1 MLEIPRTL
9 LTEGSI
15 ATPRILVAGIGNA
28 GVGLVDRLT
37 LTGFGNALELLAIN
51 TDSVSLGSSVAG
63 EKILLGSKT
72 ARGLGTGG
80 DPEVGAA
87 SAEEAESELS
97 AAMEGAHI
105 VIVCAGLGGGVGSGA
120 APIIAELARKQGA
133 LVVALATLP
142 FSFEGRR
149 RIQQAADAQKELS
162 RYADAFLT
170 FENDRMAE
178 LSGPLSGVHDT
189 FAVSD
194 QVLAET
200 IGAVA
205 RLTLTPGPIRVTPA
219 DLLAV
224 FRRPGST
231 SLFGFGEATG
241 GNRANE
247 AVERALKSPLLAR
260 GKSLADTHAAL
271 VHISAT
277 PDLNISEIRTIMEAV
292 SRHTDGHLHLGIG
305 LDQSFP
311 SLGVAILA
319 STGGVA
325 EQRAPVRMARPAI
338 APPPVEEEDHEAPAP
353 RPPVAA
359 SEPELEPEPEL
370 AETVPAKTTELFDT
384 EPYAVAKAAAGA
396 KKPPKPE
403 QKTLR
408 LDPVARG
415 RFEKSEPT
423 IVGGEDLDVPT
434 FLRQKIKLR

>member
-9 LTEGSI
+9 LTDDG
-15 ATPRILVAGIGNA
+15 ATAAPRILVAGIGNA
-28 GVGLVDRLT
+28 GVALVDRLT
-37 LTGFGNALELLAIN
+37 LSGFGNALELLAIN

-63 EKILLGSKT
+63 KKILLGSKT

-80 DPEVGAA
+80 DPEVGAEA
-87 SAEEAESELS
+87 AEEAEAELS
-97 AAMEGAHI
+97 AALEGAHI

-120 APIIAELARKQGA
+120 APILAELAKKQGA
-133 LVVALATLP
+133 LVIALATLP

-149 RIQQAADAQKELS
+149 RVQQATDAQADLAKS
-162 RYADAFLT
+162 ADAFLT

-178 LSGPLSGVHDT
+178 LSEPLAGVHDT

-260 GKSLADTHAAL
+260 GKSLSDTHAAL

-277 PDLNISEIRTIMEAV
+277 PDLHIAEIRAIMEAV

-305 LDQSFP
+305 LDP
-311 SLGVAILA
+311 GYTSLGVSILA
-319 STGGVA
+319 CTGGVA
-325 EQRAPVRMARPAI
+325 ARTPIRQHRPQATAPVTQ
-338 APPPVEEEDHEAPAP
+338 
-353 RPPVAA
+353 
-359 SEPELEPEPEL
+359 EPEEIPGGIEESELIDEP
-370 AETVPAKTTELFDT
+370 ATPANASELFDT
-384 EPYAVAKAAAGA
+384 SPYAVAKAAGA

>member
-9 LTEGSI
+9 LTDDG
-15 ATPRILVAGIGNA
+15 ATSAPRILVAGVGNA
-28 GVGLVDRLT
+28 GVTLIDRIT
-37 LTGFGNALELLAIN
+37 LAGFGSALDLLAIN
-51 TDSVSLGSSVAG
+51 TDSVSLGSSVA
-63 EKILLGSKT
+63 ERKILLGSKT

-80 DPEVGAA
+80 DPEEGAQA
-87 SAEEAESELS
+87 AEEAEAEL
-97 AAMEGAHI
+97 ATALEGAHI
-105 VIVCAGLGGGVGSGA
+105 VIICAGLGGGVGSGA
-120 APIIAELARKQGA
+120 APILTDLAKKQGA
-133 LVVALATLP
+133 IVLALATMP

-149 RIQQAADAQKELS
+149 RFQQAADAREELS
-162 RYADAFLT
+162 KSADAFLT

-178 LSGPLSGVHDT
+178 LTEPLAGVHDT
-189 FAVSD
+189 FAASD
-194 QVLAET
+194 KILAET

-205 RLTLTPGPIRVTPA
+205 RLILTSGPIRVTPA

-231 SLFGFGEATG
+231 SLFGFGEGTG

-247 AVERALKSPLLAR
+247 AVERALKSPLFAV

-277 PDLNISEIRTIMEAV
+277 PDLHIGEIRAIMETV
-292 SRHTDGHLHLGIG
+292 SRHIDGHLHLGIG
-305 LDQSFP
+305 LDP
-311 SLGVAILA
+311 GYTSLGVAILA
-319 STGGVA
+319 ASGGA
-325 EQRAPVRMARPAI
+325 APVRAPIRQRPAAA
-338 APPPVEEEDHEAPAP
+338 APVVVQETPEEIPAEEAFEAPVADTAP
-353 RPPVAA
+353 ANA
-359 SEPELEPEPEL
+359 S
-370 AETVPAKTTELFDT
+370 ELFDT
-384 EPYAVAKAAAGA
+384 SPYAVAKAAAA
-396 KKPPKPE
+396 KKQPKPE

>member
-9 LTEGSI
+9 LTDDGAAS
-15 ATPRILVAGIGNA
+15 APRILVAGIGNA
-28 GVGLVDRLT
+28 GVALVDRLT
-37 LTGFGNALELLAIN
+37 LAGFGNALDLLAIN

-63 EKILLGSKT
+63 KKILLGSKT

-80 DPEVGAA
+80 DPEVGAEA
-87 SAEEAESELS
+87 AEEAEPELT
-97 AAMEGAHI
+97 AALQGAHI
-105 VIVCAGLGGGVGSGA
+105 VIICAGLGGGVGSGA
-120 APIIAELARKQGA
+120 APVFAEFAKKQGA
-133 LVVALATLP
+133 LVVTLATLP

-149 RIQQAADAQKELS
+149 RLQQAADAQAELAKS
-162 RYADAFLT
+162 ADAFLT

-178 LSGPLSGVHDT
+178 LSEPLAGVHDT
-189 FAVSD
+189 FAASD

-200 IGAVA
+200 IGAIA

-224 FRRPGST
+224 FRRSGST

-277 PDLNISEIRTIMEAV
+277 PDLHIAEIRVIMEAV

-305 LDQSFP
+305 LDPSYS
-311 SLGVAILA
+311 SLGVSILA
-319 STGGVA
+319 ATGGAAPV
-325 EQRAPVRMARPAI
+325 RAPVRQQRPAA
-338 APPPVEEEDHEAPAP
+338 APVPESEEATSEPAEEFEPADAETAPAK
-353 RPPVAA
+353 A
-359 SEPELEPEPEL
+359 S
-370 AETVPAKTTELFDT
+370 ELFDT
-384 EPYAVAKAAAGA
+384 SPYAVAKAAGA
-396 KKPPKPE
+396 KRQPKPE

>member
-9 LTEGSI
+9 LTDDG
-15 ATPRILVAGIGNA
+15 AAAPRILVAGIGNA
-28 GVGLVDRLT
+28 GVVLVDRLA
-37 LTGFGNALELLAIN
+37 LAGFGNALDLLAIN
-51 TDSVSLGSSVAG
+51 TDSVSLGSSVVG
-63 EKILLGSKT
+63 KKILLGSKT

-80 DPEVGAA
+80 DPEVGAEA
-87 SAEEAESELS
+87 AEEAEAELL
-97 AAMEGAHI
+97 AALEGAHI

-120 APIIAELARKQGA
+120 APILAELAKKQGA
-133 LVVALATLP
+133 LVVALATVP

-149 RIQQAADAQKELS
+149 RVQQAVEAQTELAK
-162 RYADAFLT
+162 YADAFLT
-170 FENDRMAE
+170 FENDRMAG
-178 LSGPLSGVHDT
+178 LSEPLTGVHDT
-189 FAVSD
+189 FAASD

-271 VHISAT
+271 VHISAA
-277 PDLNISEIRTIMEAV
+277 PDLHIAEIRAIMEAV

-305 LDQSFP
+305 LDPSYS
-311 SLGVAILA
+311 SLGVSILA
-319 STGGVA
+319 ATGGA
-325 EQRAPVRMARPAI
+325 APARAPARQQRPAT
-338 APPPVEEEDHEAPAP
+338 APAP
-353 RPPVAA
+353 ERIQETSESEEEFTPTDAEAA
-359 SEPELEPEPEL
+359 
-370 AETVPAKTTELFDT
+370 PANASELFDT
-384 EPYAVAKAAAGA
+384 SPYAVEKAAAA
-396 KKPPKPE
+396 KKQPKPE

>member
-9 LTEGSI
+9 LTDN
-15 ATPRILVAGIGNA
+15 AAAAAPRILVAGLGNA
-28 GVGLVDRLT
+28 GVALVDRLT
-37 LTGFGNALELLAIN
+37 LAGFGNALDLLAIN

-63 EKILLGSKT
+63 KKILIGSKT

-80 DPEVGAA
+80 DPEVGAEA
-87 SAEEAESELS
+87 AEEAEAELS
-97 AAMEGAHI
+97 AALEGAHI
-105 VIVCAGLGGGVGSGA
+105 VLVCAGLGGGVGSGA
-120 APIIAELARKQGA
+120 APILAELAKKQGA
-133 LVVALATLP
+133 IVVALATMP

-149 RIQQAADAQKELS
+149 RVQQAADAQAELAKS
-162 RYADAFLT
+162 ADAFLT

-178 LSGPLSGVHDT
+178 LSEPLAGVHDT
-189 FAVSD
+189 FAASD
-194 QVLAET
+194 HVLAQT

-224 FRRPGST
+224 FRRSGST

-277 PDLNISEIRTIMEAV
+277 PDLHIAEIRAIMEAV

-305 LDQSFP
+305 LDPSYT
-311 SLGVAILA
+311 SLGVSILA
-319 STGGVA
+319 ATGG
-325 EQRAPVRMARPAI
+325 APVRVPVRQQRPA
-338 APPPVEEEDHEAPAP
+338 AAPAP
-353 RPPVAA
+353 ERVEETSGPAEDA
-359 SEPELEPEPEL
+359 EPGAH
-370 AETVPAKTTELFDT
+370 AETAPAKASELFDT
-384 EPYAVAKAAAGA
+384 SPYAVAKEAA
-396 KKPPKPE
+396 KKQPKPE